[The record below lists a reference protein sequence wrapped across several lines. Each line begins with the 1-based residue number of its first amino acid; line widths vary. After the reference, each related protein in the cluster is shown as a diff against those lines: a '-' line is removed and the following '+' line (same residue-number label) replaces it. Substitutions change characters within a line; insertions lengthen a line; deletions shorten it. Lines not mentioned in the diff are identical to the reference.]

1 MSFLLVRAL
10 YDGAELRERQKGK
23 TEMEFGQRR
32 LIAAHD
38 MTDDMGCTDL

>member
-1 MSFLLVRAL
+1 MEPSCEKDR
-10 YDGAELRERQKGK
+10 RGK